1 MKEFL
6 EKSTKAGDLIPL
18 VRAAQVLGV
27 RYSTAMD
34 LVLTG
39 SLKGIQIGRSW
50 FVYKT
55 ALQEASGKR
64 AAGAFTLRASLDA
77 TSQ

>member
-1 MKEFL
+1 MKEFV
-6 EKSTKAGDLIPL
+6 EKSTKASDLVPL
-18 VRAAQVLGV
+18 VRAAQMLGV

-39 SLKGIQIGRSW
+39 ALKGIQIGRSW

-55 ALQEASGKR
+55 ALAEAANDER
-64 AAGAFTLRASLDA
+64 
-77 TSQ
+77 